1 MSADHS
7 SSSVPSAPSV
17 PFLPSAPSES
27 GMPSGSC
34 APPGAPPPSPFVP
47 PTVGVPRFA
56 PVRPGPGRLW
66 ARLCSGPLGFARLT
80 GSGATRRPLVGLV
93 VALAALVLVVPLLGR
108 SAEAPEP
115 PASAQGRATQSAA
128 DGQGRA
134 GSAAGSASSGSVTDE
149 RADAGEGTGTESPAT
164 ARGLVLAPV
173 RLADAEVVRLLSP
186 GDRVDVLA
194 SQAEGTAGA
203 RARVVAHRA
212 RVDRLPPP
220 GRKRAGQAV
229 IPEAGALVV
238 LAVPPRTA
246 KALAGAGTHA
256 QLTVSLR

>member
-1 MSADHS
+1 M
-7 SSSVPSAPSV
+7 
-17 PFLPSAPSES
+17 
-27 GMPSGSC
+27 
-34 APPGAPPPSPFVP
+34 
-47 PTVGVPRFA
+47 
-56 PVRPGPGRLW
+56 
-66 ARLCSGPLGFARLT
+66 CSGPLGFVRVT

-93 VALAALVLVVPLLGR
+93 VALVALVLVIPLLGQ

-115 PASAQGRATQSAA
+115 PASAQGRAAESAA

-134 GSAAGSASSGSVTDE
+134 GGGAGSASSGSVAEDRT
-149 RADAGEGTGTESPAT
+149 DAGEGASTESPAT
-164 ARGLVLAPV
+164 ARRLVLAPV

-194 SQAEGTAGA
+194 SQAEGKAGA

-212 RVDRLPPP
+212 RVDQLPSP
-220 GRKRAGQAV
+220 GRKRAGQAA

-256 QLTVSLR
+256 QLTVSLW